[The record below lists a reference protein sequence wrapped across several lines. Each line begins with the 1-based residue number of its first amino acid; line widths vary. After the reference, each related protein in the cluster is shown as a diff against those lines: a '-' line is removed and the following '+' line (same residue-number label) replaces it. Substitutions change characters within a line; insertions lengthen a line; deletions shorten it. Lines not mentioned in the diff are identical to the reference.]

1 MERRIKSKSFES
13 NKRLSW
19 DSQERGTFSNREK
32 REREKNPPRSSSTR
46 WKLADPVVHLF
57 IAEQP
62 RSGDMREKS
71 SCHPRVT
78 TVSGCV
84 PTGGTLR
91 HPPAATAS
99 STSEPRGCCAAA
111 TLLFDES
118 SAARHEQ
125 QPHYEQ
131 QHAAAQAGITGHR
144 YGAALP
150 CRLYASSCLLADRG

>member
-1 MERRIKSKSFES
+1 MQQAFKLGFP
-13 NKRLSW
+13 
-19 DSQERGTFSNREK
+19 G
-32 REREKNPPRSSSTR
+32 EREIFQLGKEREEKKKKNKTLPDRARHR

-125 QPHYEQ
+125 QPHHEQ

-150 CRLYASSCLLADRG
+150 CRLYASSCRVSLLADHDG